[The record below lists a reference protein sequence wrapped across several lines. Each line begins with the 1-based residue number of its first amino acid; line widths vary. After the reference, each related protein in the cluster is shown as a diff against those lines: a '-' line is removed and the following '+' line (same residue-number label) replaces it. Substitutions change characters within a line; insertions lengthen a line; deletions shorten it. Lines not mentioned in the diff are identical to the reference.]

1 MLECEGRG
9 LYVADEVLR
18 PMASPHAQMFSLS
31 VGRLKSGHSSTCFGV
46 EEHLCDKLDSEFS
59 VDGGC
64 LGSPC
69 WYLGQC
75 IWFCS
80 IVPKHVQAV
89 VAE

>member
-59 VDGGC
+59 VDGGTWASASGPAALFPSMSRGC
-64 LGSPC
+64 SPKPR
-69 WYLGQC
+69 G
-75 IWFCS
+75 
-80 IVPKHVQAV
+80 
-89 VAE
+89 